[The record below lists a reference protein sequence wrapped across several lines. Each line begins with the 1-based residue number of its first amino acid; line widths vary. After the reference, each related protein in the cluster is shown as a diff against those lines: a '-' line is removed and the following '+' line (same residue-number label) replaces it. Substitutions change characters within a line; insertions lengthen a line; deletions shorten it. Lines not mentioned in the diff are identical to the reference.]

1 MELLD
6 IKRELESFLGHSVN
20 EALFLKCLEAYPRAR
35 HGPVG
40 LGGFAKMGYY
50 SSFKRAVGEGFE
62 DRIFNFFFGQNEYSE
77 SIRRKLIPYRFNIE
91 LMPKMLDQA
100 YRETY
105 GNEPYNAFCES
116 WYERFI
122 WYYLKAGIP
131 EDGVAGLI
139 RKHRIPVELVKRYGR
154 TSGLIPE
161 TVAQNILNHRHAPQE
176 YDSLAKP
183 RIRVTRKMIA
193 GFRRKLEEELRR
205 IWTHPPS
212 LEETVREECNE
223 SKDED
228 IARMLSRGVTAEGWA
243 NTLNDL

>member
-1 MELLD
+1 
-6 IKRELESFLGHSVN
+6 
-20 EALFLKCLEAYPRAR
+20 
-35 HGPVG
+35 
-40 LGGFAKMGYY
+40 MGYY